1 MTLTAKVSLIDVEDS
16 AGRTTA
22 SLLAALVSR
31 LGVLHFISGADA
43 IASLT
48 SGFAA
53 LGREVSKTSEG
64 AALRQA
70 LSASQVAPNGQ
81 SVWTTLRIGD
91 GASTAI
97 PSPVL
102 EQLRNDVALLLAED
116 LETVISMM
124 PIPPEAPSGA
134 LPEPQQT
141 ATFMDFVLGYYAFS
155 KELVA
160 AVDAMA
166 QLGQPVKPEVVAQD
180 ESAAPLSGSILR

>member
-1 MTLTAKVSLIDVEDS
+1 MTLTAKASLVDVEDS

-31 LGVLHFISGADA
+31 LALLHFISGADA
-43 IASLT
+43 VASLV

-53 LGREVSKTSEG
+53 LGREVSKTSAG

-70 LSASQVAPNGQ
+70 LNASQVASNGQ
-81 SVWTTLRIGD
+81 AVWTTVRIGEN
-91 GASTAI
+91 ASTAI

-102 EQLRNDVALLLAED
+102 EQFRNDVALLLAED
-116 LETVISMM
+116 LENVISMM

-141 ATFMDFVLGYYAFS
+141 VTFMDFMIGYYAFS
-155 KELVA
+155 NEVVS

-166 QLGQPVKPEVVAQD
+166 QLGQPVKREVVSHGEPAT
-180 ESAAPLSGSILR
+180 PLHGSILR

>member
-1 MTLTAKVSLIDVEDS
+1 MTLKAKASLIDVEDS

-31 LGVLHFISGADA
+31 LGVLHFISGSDA
-43 IASLT
+43 VASLV

-53 LGREVSKTSEG
+53 LGREVSKTTEG
-64 AALRQA
+64 IALRQA
-70 LSASQVAPNGQ
+70 VTASQAAANGD
-81 SVWTTLRIGD
+81 SLWATLRIGE

-116 LETVISMM
+116 LDSVISMM

-141 ATFMDFVLGYYAFS
+141 VTFMDFLVGYYAFS
-155 KELVA
+155 REVVA
-160 AVDAMA
+160 AVDAMSRLA
-166 QLGQPVKPEVVAQD
+166 QPQKQVVVV
-180 ESAAPLSGSILR
+180 EGEPAPPLNGSILR

>member
-1 MTLTAKVSLIDVEDS
+1 MTLTAKASLIDVEDS

-31 LGVLHFISGADA
+31 LGVLHFVSGADA
-43 IASLT
+43 VASLV

-53 LGREVSKTSEG
+53 LGREVSMTSEG
-64 AALRQA
+64 TALRQA
-70 LSASQVAPNGQ
+70 LSASLVAANGE
-81 SVWTTLRIGD
+81 SVWTALRIGE

-116 LETVISMM
+116 LDAVISMM
-124 PIPPEAPSGA
+124 PIPPEAPSGE

-141 ATFMDFVLGYYAFS
+141 VTFMDFMVGYYAFS
-155 KELVA
+155 REVVA
-160 AVDAMA
+160 AVDAMT
-166 QLGQPVKPEVVAQD
+166 QLGQPLKREVVLGA
-180 ESAAPLSGSILR
+180 ESVAPLNGSILR